1 MASKRER
8 RRTILSGVQEQ
19 PRALGELKHIVF
31 GSPCRPSDR
40 CTFWDAPAQFALCL
54 DCGYNRGAR
63 GSGIVCAHRFGVDPT
78 MVDGLKTQLQGG
90 DILALDEDDA

>member
-8 RRTILSGVQEQ
+8 RRTVLLQVPEQ
-19 PRALGELKHIVF
+19 PRAPGELKQILF
-31 GSPCRPSDR
+31 GSPRRPADR

-63 GSGIVCAHRFGVDPT
+63 GSAIVCAHRFGVDPT
-78 MVDGLKTQLQGG
+78 MIDGMKTQLQGG
-90 DILALDEDDA
+90 DILALDEDEL